1 VHFVADVPVRVP
13 DKVLAAAPPAT
24 AGLGHTIF
32 VQTEFQVIDRT
43 TDESNEAGD
52 ASHQAYK
59 ERQMLAVMHRL
70 KVGRLTKS

>member
-1 VHFVADVPVRVP
+1 MHFVADVPVRVP

-43 TDESNEAGD
+43 TDESNEAGMP
-52 ASHQAYK
+52 A
-59 ERQMLAVMHRL
+59 
-70 KVGRLTKS
+70 TKRTRSVRCWRSCIGSRSAG